1 MATGNSFRLMTGA
14 PQITFRRTRRRTC
27 YEVQKFAG
35 AICLSIV
42 SVVLSSPASVF
53 AQQPYY
59 QNKTIRIIRGGEP
72 GGSGDLQARALIP
85 FLKKNIPGDPTI
97 IVENMPGAAGRKA
110 VNHIY
115 STAKPDGLAIGAV
128 GAGLVAGPILGL
140 PGSQYDIDKLIY
152 LGSTESGDPY
162 VFVSR
167 KEAGFDSLEK
177 LRAATG
183 LRIGAQAVGHPVFIS
198 GRMFGYLLGLKEPRM
213 VVGYG
218 GPEIDIALGSGE
230 LDLRA
235 NGADT
240 IFQRNRDGLQVGQLN
255 FHAFITIPKG
265 NFIKGLPK
273 APELESFAK
282 NDKERQMVNLFRAF
296 LYPRWPYIVP
306 PGTPKEVVGILRGAM
321 AKSFKDPEFHKEFK
335 KLMSNEPTPLTGEEM
350 ETAIR
355 ELPRDP
361 ETVALYKKMAE
372 QGPLPAR

>member
-1 MATGNSFRLMTGA
+1 MFTRFVIVTYILISLTAASAQA
-14 PQITFRRTRRRTC
+14 PYFQ
-27 YEVQKFAG
+27 A
-35 AICLSIV
+35 
-42 SVVLSSPASVF
+42 
-53 AQQPYY
+53 
-59 QNKTIRIIRGGEP
+59 KTIKIIRGGEP

-85 FLKKNIPGDPTI
+85 FLKKYLPGDPTI

-167 KEAGFDSLEK
+167 KEAGFDSIEK

-218 GPEIDIALGSGE
+218 GPEIDIALASGE
-230 LDLRA
+230 VDLRA

-240 IFQRNRDGLQVGQLN
+240 IFQRNRDGLQVGQLH
-255 FHAFITIPKG
+255 FHASISIPKG
-265 NFIKGLPK
+265 KFPQGLPK
-273 APELESFAK
+273 APELETFAK
-282 NDKERQMVNLFRAF
+282 NEKERQLVNLFRAF

-321 AKSFKDPEFHKEFK
+321 AKAFKDPEFHKEFK
-335 KLMSNEPTPLTGEEM
+335 KLMTNDPTPLTGEEM
-350 ETAIR
+350 EMAIR

-361 ETVALYKKMAE
+361 ETVSLYKKMAE
-372 QGPLPAR
+372 HGPLPPR